1 MPSAFHSVDTRRWLW
16 RWLLAALL
24 MAVAVPACAVAVQ
37 LDSALAVQ
45 SDAAHFPEDEA
56 GADVALPDDWA
67 VTRKRAEGPVW
78 YRMRFPV
85 TEPTNPDE
93 LFAIYIVRAC
103 TNLEV
108 YLNGRRVHSGGRM
121 TEPVTRNCYY
131 PQLVPVAA
139 SLLRSGANVLD
150 IKVVGTPLHRVSA
163 RQRAGGLS
171 AVSFGHYAALAP
183 LHQHRLFWSITLPSM
198 VGAAMLVLSVLMLA
212 MGWLNRRE
220 SHLTYFGLMS
230 LGWALLSARLW
241 LRDAPVPGEVIEW
254 LVCTIVPLVAAC
266 AVLFLL
272 RYAGLLQRAIDM
284 ALLVQCAMVPAS
296 LALAGPDRVFVLA
309 NAWYVLLGLEV
320 LIAAWVYLWFAWRA
334 HRKEFWIMVVLMSLV
349 SLIVVIE
356 LVVQHNK
363 LMVPGIH
370 VLHFVV
376 PVTFIAVG
384 LRLVQVYAK
393 ALGAAEAGR
402 HTLETRVAEITADIE
417 RNFAQLAEMRVEQ
430 VTARERKR
438 IAADLHDDL
447 GAKLLTIVHTSES
460 DRISTLAREALEEM
474 RLSVRGLTGKPVRL
488 TDALGDWR
496 AEVMSRL
503 GQTGI
508 SAEWTSPP
516 EELAQTLPA
525 RAYVQTT
532 RILREAIS
540 NIIKHSGASRCTVT
554 GAVKRGDFVLTIQ
567 DNGNGIPM
575 ELDGQLDR
583 GHGMASMKHRA
594 KQLQG
599 QCLVE
604 SGPGYGTVIRLTLP
618 L

>member
-1 MPSAFHSVDTRRWLW
+1 MRRWLL
-16 RWLLAALL
+16 RWLLAVPL
-24 MAVAVPACAVAVQ
+24 MLAAVPASAVVVQ
-37 LDSALAVQ
+37 LDRAVAVQ
-45 SDAAHFPEDEA
+45 SDASHFPQEET
-56 GADVALPDDWA
+56 GTDVALPDDWP
-67 VTRKRAEGPVW
+67 VSRKRAEGPVW
-78 YRMRFPV
+78 YRVRFPV
-85 TEPTNPDE
+85 PAAIDGDE
-93 LFAIYIVRAC
+93 LFAFYIKRVC

-108 YLNGRRVHSGGRM
+108 HLNGERLHSGGRM

-131 PQLVPVAA
+131 PQLISVPAA
-139 SLLRSGANVLD
+139 LLRGDSNVLD

-163 RQRAGGLS
+163 RQRAGGVS
-171 AVSFGHYAALAP
+171 AVIFGDYATLASF
-183 LHQHRLFWSITLPSM
+183 HQSRYFWSITLPSM

-212 MGWLNRRE
+212 MGWLNPRE
-220 SHLTYFGLMS
+220 SHFTYFGLMS
-230 LGWALLSARLW
+230 LGWAVLSARLW

-254 LVCTIVPLVAAC
+254 LVCAIVPLVAAC

-272 RYAGLLQRAIDM
+272 RYAGLVQRAIDM

-309 NAWYVLLGLEV
+309 NAWYVLLGIEV

-356 LVVQHNK
+356 LAVQHNK
-363 LMVPGIH
+363 LTVPGIH

-508 SAEWTSPP
+508 SAEWTSPS
-516 EELAQTLPA
+516 EELAQTLQA